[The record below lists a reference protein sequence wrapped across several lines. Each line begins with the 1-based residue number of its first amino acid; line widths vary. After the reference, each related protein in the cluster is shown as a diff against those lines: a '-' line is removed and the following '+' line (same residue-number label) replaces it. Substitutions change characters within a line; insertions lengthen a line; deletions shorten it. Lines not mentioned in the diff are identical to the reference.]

1 MHLNRT
7 QTLCDIEQNN
17 VHFRKLFKSEASLYM
32 CYFGLKLNNVAF
44 ISKKSYHIILSFW
57 HNKNYCRFMF
67 CDNFLVPLFNPKLY
81 SLKVFGGVGIGQVSV
96 LTSLLVNMD
105 ICFIK
110 AVLFTCDQGHFSS
123 NFAAHGLFCPPPILL
138 GLRYKCV

>member
-110 AVLFTCDQGHFSS
+110 SVLFISDQG
-123 NFAAHGLFCPPPILL
+123 NFIKFCGAWPILPPPHTI
-138 GLRYKCV
+138 GVKI